1 MPETDNTQSLGDST
15 HRWKLYGTITGSL
28 DNDWKIKI
36 NNTQRTYN
44 GSADVDA
51 GSIYAPTTGGT
62 ENTQALVGNGT
73 TTAPKWVNISP
84 SITITTG
91 TASETPKVNVTA
103 LGQSGTA
110 QAITTATTGVYGAT
124 KLTDDYTST
133 DATLAATG
141 KSILAA
147 IQTLDV
153 AAVGVTAATGNR
165 YISQISET
173 DGKISATLATATIGT
188 TTKPI
193 WVDSGTIKEGSY
205 ELKATVNSGTVNCL
219 TYYSAVDAISSYTS
233 TKGGTKKLWYLNAG
247 VPTDSSDTVGA
258 TDKPIFL
265 SSGIITASTSTIGS
279 EIIPIYMSS
288 GQIKAST
295 STVGSFEKP
304 TYLNAG
310 TVTALN
316 PVWLLSGGTA
326 TANNEDLNAAK
337 YKAIGNYYSDGDTK
351 SKTILNSPF
360 GAAAST
366 NCLSFT
372 LKTEASLG
380 TGTTYLRQLWRSYN
394 SGVEAERT
402 SANSGSSWSTWRTK
416 VFKNSDATTTQG
428 NGEQPIYIA
437 ANGQAVNT
445 TYHLKAHIEDGSA
458 SHLAYYSAA
467 RTIDYTPN
475 IIFINGLAADVGT
488 GKIYGLEISG
498 AVTGTAANLKA
509 GEIGILQYGD
519 AGPQLRFDS
528 NGQKGAIIFTEYDN
542 MSDSGGASFHFV
554 TNQQSAGAAI
564 RARYLTAGDNQTAGR
579 IRIYQAEAYGDIS
592 ANDKSSYGALK
603 LTQAK
608 GSYVGLLIGNSSDSL
623 TIMDSG
629 TSKGLY
635 AQGTIGWLIYG
646 HNTNKTVGIR
656 TSSITSGYDIELGG
670 TTHTSK
676 LIHIDINSGT
686 NLDNSRPLMIGPLT
700 GANLAI
706 GRNAVQARNDGEAS
720 TLYLN
725 YNAGPI
731 QFGSST
737 SLTTPTKIFGTVTP
751 GANWATA
758 AYDLGSTSLRW
769 NQVHAKSYYI
779 EDTRNE
785 DLTAATNNH
794 AIRFFFSNNDMPT
807 SAWYSGIHVRG
818 WEGSYSSWEL
828 VGPSNNT
835 DQRTTPLYLKTSNK
849 NGDWGDWRA
858 IALSSNTSSFVLNQ
872 GTANRIA
879 WYSAAGTISSS
890 SIVTDGGY
898 LGSVSYVSVNT
909 AHQTTYRAYI
919 NGTAKLTGNTFVGAK
934 ATYNDDNAGWY
945 LGADGTMWGTHAS
958 SGAHIYLKD
967 DDNSHYMEINPD
979 NLTGNIRL
987 SGTADRFIMPKLNI
1001 ASTADIGGKTSS
1013 SPPLSIG
1020 TLTSTHIE
1028 IDTNEIL
1035 AKNSDTTTGTLY
1047 LQDEDGLTSVAGSKG
1062 LLVKTTSQAWKES
1075 HDAEY
1080 RGGIKISDA
1089 TNSSGAWNWIKQV
1102 NTNAKRWF
1110 GMGTVAHAWYLVTS
1124 ASTRTS
1130 AGYDRGILYYG
1141 DTGKIFVNKSYLDI
1155 HSDQNNYRE
1164 GIRIYPNSNW
1174 STIVLG
1180 GADLTEETGTS
1191 ANSWS
1196 LHNYNG
1202 VFYLT
1207 KNGSSSQVNGGLSH
1221 SGSTWT
1227 MIGSTSTTA
1236 NTAAW
1241 SILALGNA
1249 NNITTTNAHSQGAL
1263 RLYSDG
1269 TKYVDIK
1276 NQNTT
1281 NNRSIW
1287 LQNYDSDQYLIHGG
1301 SDAKIGD
1308 TNLPVYIAANGR
1320 ATKISYTLSANIS
1333 AGTAK
1338 QAAYYSAASTISG
1351 TSILTIESNHINVT
1365 ANSNTF
1371 SIGSQNADFTHL
1383 YNSANIPFIFNK
1395 SVLTTA
1401 GDLGSNRYPWNN
1413 IVLGNSA
1420 GTANADIILHSSKAN
1435 NTLIRFLVNTSNG
1448 DGQGIRIGGG
1458 GLTIIGGGES
1468 AATVQSGT
1476 GYASDAEQML
1486 VTNDSSIKFYP
1497 NQQSGYTASALI
1509 EMTAGRIWAGVNG
1522 DTTRENQIGVQSGAG
1537 QLYMYSTASTT
1548 GIKGIYFAAHEDSP
1562 AGYIAHVDSAHRVY
1576 YNSNFTS
1583 QRVKLIASQ
1592 SSQINSGVWLRT
1604 CIVQSYQNYANFQ
1617 IRLTGNWST
1626 GSPTVAT
1633 IDVNMR
1639 NGLASMKLVHRGFL
1653 GVIGKVK
1660 LVKLETNTAY
1670 LDVYIREASK
1680 NTDYFGQF
1688 IGNVTVTQNDNT
1700 THGTTNVTTTDVDG
1714 LATLDLTAGVGNAS
1728 TPVYI
1733 DATGNPVACTA
1744 YSSATNIRAAT
1755 VNINNDTTSKLF
1767 VLGATTTG
1775 YTSIY
1780 RESSVYMQNNVLYG
1794 AAWNDYA
1801 EFRQL
1806 KENKKIEPGRVVYE
1820 NGDDTLSMS
1829 NERLMR
1835 GCSIVSDTYGFGIG
1849 ESEEAQLPIAV
1860 SGRVLAYPYEDKEEF
1875 KNHIGWPVCSGPNG
1889 TVSIMTEEEEMKY
1902 PSRIIGTISA
1912 IPDYEI
1918 WHGGADVVVDGRVWI
1933 KVR

>member
-1 MPETDNTQSLGDST
+1 M
-15 HRWKLYGTITGSL
+15 
-28 DNDWKIKI
+28 
-36 NNTQRTYN
+36 
-44 GSADVDA
+44 AD
-51 GSIYAPTTGGT
+51 
-62 ENTQALVGNGT
+62 
-73 TTAPKWVNISP
+73 K
-84 SITITTG
+84 
-91 TASETPKVNVTA
+91 
-103 LGQSGTA
+103 
-110 QAITTATTGVYGAT
+110 
-124 KLTDDYTST
+124 
-133 DATLAATG
+133 
-141 KSILAA
+141 
-147 IQTLDV
+147 
-153 AAVGVTAATGNR
+153 
-165 YISQISET
+165 YISQITPLGSSET
-173 DGKISATLATATIGT
+173 YKLKAYLLKNGRTFKVQLDSTDASTAFDGSANITDIGVTGVLPIANGGTGANSRVNAYKALAYAGKFTGDIDATNNEAGIWGLGADNSYTGESLKTDLGITTLPNWSIFYQLPYVNTQLIFDGNPGQIYIRNREGSSSLAWKTWKVLKQKPDNAGHADTAAALSPAGTTAQFWRGDNTWSNELSGGRLKITNYSNTVTIGSGNANYMHFNNSADIPFYFNKSICVDGDLYPHGT
-188 TTKPI
+188 SNTRSLGSSSKRWKSLFIGTADSYGGTAKPI
-193 WVDSGTIKEGSY
+193 YWK
-205 ELKATVNSGTVNCL
+205 N
-219 TYYSAVDAISSYTS
+219 
-233 TKGGTKKLWYLNAG
+233 G
-247 VPTDSSDTVGA
+247 VPTELSETVGA
-258 TDKPIFL
+258 TDKPVFL
-265 SSGIITASTSTIGS
+265 SSGTITASTSTIGS
-279 EIIPIYMSS
+279 GIIPIYMSS

-304 TYLNAG
+304 AYLNEG
-310 TVTALN
+310 TITALN
-316 PVWLLSGGTA
+316 PVWLLTGGTA

-337 YKAIGNYYSDGDTK
+337 YKAIGNYYSNGDAK

-366 NCLSFT
+366 DCLSFT

-445 TYHLKAHIEDGSA
+445 TYHLKAHVEDGSA

-475 IIFINGLAADVGT
+475 ITFINGLAADVGT
-488 GKIYGLEISG
+488 GKIYGLEVAGS
-498 AVTGTAANLKA
+498 VTGTADKLKA
-509 GEIGILQYGD
+509 GEVGILQYGD

-554 TNQQSAGAAI
+554 TNQNSQGAAV

-676 LIHIDINSGT
+676 LIHIDINRGT

-706 GRNAVQARNDGEAS
+706 GQNAIQARNDGEAS
-720 TLYLN
+720 ILYLN
-725 YNAGPI
+725 YNAGSI

-737 SLTTPTKIFGTVTP
+737 SLTAPTKIFGTVTP
-751 GANWATA
+751 GANST
-758 AYDLGSTSLRW
+758 YDLGTTDTLRW
-769 NQVHAKSYYI
+769 GSGFFTTFLRVGAINTTTASTTNKNVYIGPDGFYVNSIVANDSGYYL
-779 EDTRNE
+779 RNKGKNYAT
-785 DLTAATNNH
+785 LLVRVPGVANTTGAARLTLGNTAATTAADNAH
-794 AIRFFFSNNDMPT
+794 GEIVLYSNNASTYAYIYADD
-807 SAWYSGIHVRG
+807 V
-818 WEGSYSSWEL
+818 
-828 VGPSNNT
+828 
-835 DQRTTPLYLKTSNK
+835 TT
-849 NGDWGDWRA
+849 
-858 IALSSNTSSFVLNQ
+858 
-872 GTANRIA
+872 
-879 WYSAAGTISSS
+879 
-890 SIVTDGGY
+890 
-898 LGSVSYVSVNT
+898 SVS
-909 AHQTTYRAYI
+909 
-919 NGTAKLTGNTFVGAK
+919 LK
-934 ATYNDDNAGWY
+934 AVV
-945 LGADGTMWGTHAS
+945 
-958 SGAHIYLKD
+958 
-967 DDNSHYMEINPD
+967 
-979 NLTGNIRL
+979 
-987 SGTADRFIMPKLNI
+987 DRFEMPKLRI
-1001 ASTADIGGKTSS
+1001 TSTADIGGKTST
-1013 SPPLSIG
+1013 SPPFSIG

-1028 IDTNEIL
+1028 IDANKIL

-1089 TNSSGAWNWIKQV
+1089 TNSNGAWNWIKQE

-1124 ASTRTS
+1124 ASTRTD

-1141 DTGKIFVNKSYLDI
+1141 NTGKIFVNKSYLDI
-1155 HSDQNNYRE
+1155 HPDQGNYRE

-1221 SGSTWT
+1221 SESTWT
-1227 MIGSTSTTA
+1227 MIGSTSTKA

-1263 RLYSDG
+1263 RLYSAG

-1287 LQNYDSDQYLIHGG
+1287 LQDYDSDQYLIHGG

-1371 SIGSQNADFTHL
+1371 SIGSQNANFTHL

-1401 GDLGSNRYPWNN
+1401 GDLGSNSYPWNN

-1420 GTANADIILHSSKAN
+1420 GTANADIVLHSSKAN
-1435 NTLIRFLVNTSNG
+1435 NTIIRFLVNTSNG

-1486 VTNDSSIKFYP
+1486 VANDSSIRFYP

-1509 EMTAGRIWAGVNG
+1509 EMSAGRIWAGVNG

-1537 QLYMYSTASTT
+1537 QLYMYSAASAT
-1548 GIKGIYFAAHEDSP
+1548 GVKGIYFPAYGDNP
-1562 AGYIAHVDSAHRVY
+1562 AGYIAHVDSEHRVY
-1576 YNSNFTS
+1576 YNGNFTS
-1583 QRVKLIASQ
+1583 QRVKLIANQ
-1592 SSQINSGVWLRT
+1592 GSQINSGVWLRT

-1617 IRLTGNWST
+1617 IRLTGGWST
-1626 GSPTVAT
+1626 GSPTIAT

-1660 LVKLETNTAY
+1660 LVKLATNTAY
-1670 LDVYIREASK
+1670 LDVYVREASN

-1688 IGNVTVTQNDNT
+1688 IGNVTVTQNNNT

-1714 LATLDLTAGVGNAS
+1714 LDVLDLTVAVGNAS

-1820 NGDDTLSMS
+1820 NGDDTLSAS

-1889 TVSIMTEEEEMKY
+1889 TVSIMTEEEEIKY

-1912 IPDYEI
+1912 VPDYKI
-1918 WHGGADVVVDGRVWI
+1918 WHGGADVIVDGRVWI